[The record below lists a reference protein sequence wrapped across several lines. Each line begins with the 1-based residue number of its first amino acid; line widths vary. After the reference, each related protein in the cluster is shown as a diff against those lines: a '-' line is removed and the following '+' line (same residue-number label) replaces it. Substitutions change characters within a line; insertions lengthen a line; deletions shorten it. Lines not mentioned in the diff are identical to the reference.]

1 MKNFIF
7 IGILALAFTS
17 CTKST
22 DEDNQPDNGSEEL
35 KAAEAYYDVTL
46 NPVISV
52 NCVSCHAGYHSKSDA
67 SNYGVFN
74 NAKNNASGMYNLVNA
89 GTMPKGGAK
98 LPQSEIDKF
107 QAFLDLVNAIN

>member
-1 MKNFIF
+1 MRNFVF
-7 IGILALAFTS
+7 IGILAIAFTS

-22 DEDNQPDNGSEEL
+22 DEDNQPDNDSEEL
-35 KAAEAYYDVTL
+35 KAAEAYYDATL

-67 SNYGVFN
+67 SSYGVFN
-74 NAKNNASGMYNLVNA
+74 NAKNNASGMFNQVNS
-89 GTMPKGGAK
+89 GNMPKDGTK

-107 QAFLDLVNAIN
+107 QEFLDLVNAIQ